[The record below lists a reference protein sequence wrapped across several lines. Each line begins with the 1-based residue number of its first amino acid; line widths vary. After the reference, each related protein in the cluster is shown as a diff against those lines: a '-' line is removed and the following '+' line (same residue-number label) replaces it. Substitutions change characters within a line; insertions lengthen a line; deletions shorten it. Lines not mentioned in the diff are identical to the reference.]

1 MKPGLTQP
9 RFVGVQTALAMHDLV
24 IAQFGGASGVR
35 DIGLLEAVLAQ
46 ASAGVGGEYL
56 HEFPFGMAAAF
67 VFHVVKNH
75 PFVDGN
81 KRVALMSAGVFL
93 RMNGWDLS
101 SEGTAAADAILAVV
115 DGTMS
120 KEALTEWFRASSRER
135 PRFELRDFFSHV
147 THAMLREAQKASVVM
162 GKRKQEFDASLD
174 EAEQALPLLRGIRE
188 EAAQH
193 FLAGRQEDLA
203 KCGVEM
209 SILMH
214 LYRIAEDSGYQW

>member
-9 RFVGVQTALAMHDLV
+9 RFIGAQAALAMHDLL
-24 IAQFGGASGVR
+24 IAQFGGAAGAR
-35 DIGLLEAVLAQ
+35 DIGLLEAALAQ
-46 ASAGVGGEYL
+46 ASAGVAGEYL
-56 HEFPFGMAAAF
+56 HEFPFGMAAAYA
-67 VFHVVKNH
+67 FHIAMNH

-81 KRVALMSAGVFL
+81 KRVSLMVAGAFL
-93 RMNGWDLS
+93 RMNGWNLT

-120 KEALTEWFRASSRER
+120 KEALTEWFRSNSRER

-162 GKRKQEFDASLD
+162 GKRTQEFDASLD
-174 EAEQALPLLRGIRE
+174 EAEQALPLLRGIRA

-193 FLAGRQEDLA
+193 FLAGRHEDLA
-203 KCGVEM
+203 RCGVEM
-209 SILMH
+209 SMLMH